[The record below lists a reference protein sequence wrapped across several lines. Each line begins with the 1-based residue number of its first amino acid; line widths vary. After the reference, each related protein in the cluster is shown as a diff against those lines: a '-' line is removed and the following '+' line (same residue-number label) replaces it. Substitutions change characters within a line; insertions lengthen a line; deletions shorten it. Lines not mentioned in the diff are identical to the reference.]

1 MVGKRRKE
9 KGRETK
15 IRLFA
20 ASGFIPA
27 LETLPRSDQFS
38 VLPYPNLACPAIFAL
53 PPILRRPS
61 TRPYAGLRTAKLV
74 DASFCRSLFAIAL
87 VAAHATHLSL
97 SLPLLLPFIDMASGS
112 PTSEQVHNAF
122 QSCRFGADEFLRTGV
137 PISHR
142 FTYDYLPIHYAAIE
156 GRECLVRYS
165 LENRIDP
172 NSSTCYGSTALHF
185 AAREGRLEIAR
196 LLLNHG
202 ADVNARDFNNAT
214 PLHYAVAEQRT
225 ELMEL
230 LIDYGANKRAE
241 NVRRTTLSP
250 AFIHSSRT
258 HLRAIPHDSSS
269 TKRRSTSPGTTN
281 IATFSSLAVRRHA
294 LDSSIH
300 PCVRRT
306 DAYRRCQPPSGRPP
320 RTATSRNTCATPS
333 KNST

>member
-1 MVGKRRKE
+1 
-9 KGRETK
+9 
-15 IRLFA
+15 
-20 ASGFIPA
+20 
-27 LETLPRSDQFS
+27 
-38 VLPYPNLACPAIFAL
+38 
-53 PPILRRPS
+53 
-61 TRPYAGLRTAKLV
+61 
-74 DASFCRSLFAIAL
+74 
-87 VAAHATHLSL
+87 
-97 SLPLLLPFIDMASGS
+97 MASGS

-294 LDSSIH
+294 LHSSIH
-300 PCVRRT
+300 PCVRHT
-306 DAYRRCQPPSGRPP
+306 DAPTAAASRHLVARLAPQPAATRARRHP
-320 RTATSRNTCATPS
+320 RTLPDSQLVRAALVRAHPQRTHARAQHPHRAASAEASAILLEPESSATFHIRQQRNA
-333 KNST
+333 KRR